1 MVPSLLRQRL
11 RPGVPGC
18 VFFGTGCIQVAT
30 SNLESQAFGAPATIT
45 TTTTTTP
52 EPSNPESQAF
62 EAPEPEP
69 LKRATRCDGATVQM
83 GTAANGGAFLEVPEF
98 RHCGLILEAFL
109 GVPEFWRGGRIVEAF
124 SGLPEFRQGGRVL
137 EAFFGVPEFRQ

>member
-18 VFFGTGCIQVAT
+18 VFFGTGCIQVA
-30 SNLESQAFGAPATIT
+30 A
-45 TTTTTTP
+45 
-52 EPSNPESQAF
+52 SNPESQAF

-83 GTAANGGAFLEVPEF
+83 GTATNGGAEVPEF

-137 EAFFGVPEFRQ
+137 DAFFGVPEFRQ